1 MNILAV
7 DDEPNALHLLTKNIR
22 AVVPQ
27 AQVADFTNPAAA
39 LEWATA
45 NACDI
50 AFLDIELGSMNGI
63 ELGKR
68 LKERNPKTNLIFVT
82 GYLNYAVSAYA
93 LHASGYLSKPASQD
107 AIRVELENL
116 RYPMPRPQTGKQLVV
131 HCFGNFEVFF
141 CGKPL
146 IFKRSKTKELFAFLV
161 DRNGARVTSGEICAR
176 LWEDETGDKQQKD
189 YLRHL
194 VMDLSQTLEKIG
206 ESEVFVRTRSGYN
219 INPSLF
225 ECDYYDYL
233 NNVPYAVRA
242 YQGEYMQQYS
252 WAEERIGSFE
262 GKGSSD

>member
-1 MNILAV
+1 M
-7 DDEPNALHLLTKNIR
+7 
-22 AVVPQ
+22 
-27 AQVADFTNPAAA
+27 
-39 LEWATA
+39 
-45 NACDI
+45 
-50 AFLDIELGSMNGI
+50 
-63 ELGKR
+63 
-68 LKERNPKTNLIFVT
+68 
-82 GYLNYAVSAYA
+82 
-93 LHASGYLSKPASQD
+93 
-107 AIRVELENL
+107 
-116 RYPMPRPQTGKQLVV
+116 
-131 HCFGNFEVFF
+131 
-141 CGKPL
+141 
-146 IFKRSKTKELFAFLV
+146 

>member
-1 MNILAV
+1 MKILAV
-7 DDEPNALHLLTKNIR
+7 DDEPNALHLLTRSIQ
-22 AVVPQ
+22 ALVPQ
-27 AQVADFTNPAAA
+27 AEMMAFSDPAAA
-39 LEWATA
+39 LKWATE
-45 NACDI
+45 NTCDI

-93 LHASGYLSKPASQD
+93 LHASGYLSKPASPE

-116 RYPMPRPQTGKQLVV
+116 RYPMPKPRTGKQLVV
-131 HCFGNFEVFF
+131 HCFGNFEVFY

-146 IFKRSKTKELFAFLV
+146 TFKRSKTKELFAFLI

-176 LWEDETGDKQQKD
+176 LWEEETSDKRQKD

-194 VMDLSQTLEKIG
+194 VMDLSNTLSGIG
-206 ESEVFVRTRSGYN
+206 ESDVFVRTRSGYN
-219 INPSLF
+219 INPALL

-233 NNVPYAVRA
+233 NNIPYAVRA

-252 WAEERIGSFE
+252 WAEERIASF
-262 GKGSSD
+262 SHPL